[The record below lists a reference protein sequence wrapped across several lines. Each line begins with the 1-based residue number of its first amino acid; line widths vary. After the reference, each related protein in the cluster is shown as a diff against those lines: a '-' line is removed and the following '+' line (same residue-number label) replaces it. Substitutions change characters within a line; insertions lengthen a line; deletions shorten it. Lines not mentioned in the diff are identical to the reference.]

1 MAAVRWLHELDLS
14 HFGAVGLLWQRRC
27 SSSFSTLYSGASAV
41 LTRRRVFRE
50 AGPSGGGQGAQR
62 PILASHSRGMERELV
77 QTLQPRGEDDEGV
90 RMDHSAET
98 NTHRSPWAGA
108 TAHRTTRNATPAP
121 LHSSWEQIRST
132 YLQHRDYIQT

>member
-1 MAAVRWLHELDLS
+1 MAAVGWLHELDVS
-14 HFGAVGLLWQRRC
+14 HFGAVGLLWQ
-27 SSSFSTLYSGASAV
+27 TLQLIVFTLCSGASAV

-108 TAHRTTRNATPAP
+108 TTYRTTRNATPAP